1 MKTPLKSINKAYN
14 PTDFREKGV
23 ELVNLLADYL
33 EDCEAEKPMPIL
45 PKSTPNEML
54 SEWEADFQSPSETN
68 PTNFFKKILS
78 QSNHIH
84 HPHYAGHQV
93 VPSIPIA
100 VLSET
105 LSAFLNNGMAV
116 YEMGPA
122 STAIERI
129 VCNWIAK
136 KFGMDEKASGLLV
149 SGGSLGNLTA
159 LLCARQAK
167 VQNAWQGGL
176 KKVPQLA
183 IMVSEEAHYCVARSA
198 KIMGLG
204 EDGVILVPAN
214 SNRQMNMNALERKY
228 EEAISAGKQVF
239 AIVGSACTTS
249 TGSYDP
255 LPEIADFCEK
265 NDIWFHVDG
274 AHGSAVALSEK
285 YKHLVVGIE
294 RADSVIIDFH
304 KMLLMPALTTAVV
317 FKNELDSHKT
327 FAQKASYL
335 LEESENNWFDL
346 ASRTVECTKKMMG
359 LKIYLTLKMYG
370 EQLFDDFVTHTHDL
384 AQEFAESI
392 KSNPNLELAIEPQS
406 NILCFRFFNMG
417 SSDEE
422 LNQLNRNIRRE
433 IVESGEFYI
442 VQTQLNDIV
451 YLRMALMNPQ
461 INSTIFEKLLKKIEQ
476 LAVLK

>member
-1 MKTPLKSINKAYN
+1 MEIA
-14 PTDFREKGV
+14 
-23 ELVNLLADYL
+23 NLLRVK
-33 EDCEAEKPMPIL
+33 EAEGCKVQL
-45 PKSTPNEML
+45 VLGSDAK
-54 SEWEADFQSPSETN
+54 ET
-68 PTNFFKKILS
+68 
-78 QSNHIH
+78 
-84 HPHYAGHQV
+84 
-93 VPSIPIA
+93 
-100 VLSET
+100 
-105 LSAFLNNGMAV
+105 
-116 YEMGPA
+116 
-122 STAIERI
+122 
-129 VCNWIAK
+129 
-136 KFGMDEKASGLLV
+136 MDEKANGLLV

-159 LLCARQAK
+159 LLSARQAK
-167 VQNAWQGGL
+167 VQNAWKEGL
-176 KKVPQLA
+176 KEIPQLA

-204 EDGVILVPAN
+204 NEGVILIPTN
-214 SNRQMNMNALERKY
+214 SKRQMDTEALEKKY
-228 EEAISAGKQVF
+228 QEAISKGKQVF
-239 AIVGSACTTS
+239 AVVGSACTTS

-255 LPEIADFCEK
+255 LPQIADFCEK
-265 NDIWFHVDG
+265 NNIWFHVDG

-285 YKHLVVGIE
+285 YKYLVDGIE

-304 KMLLMPALTTAVV
+304 KMLLMPALTTAII

-384 AQEFAESI
+384 AREFAESI

-417 SSDEE
+417 SSDETLNE
-422 LNQLNRNIRRE
+422 LNRKIRRN

-442 VQTQLNDIV
+442 VQTQLNGIV

-461 INSTIFEKLLKKIEQ
+461 INITIFDKLLKKIEQ
-476 LAVLK
+476 LAVFN